1 MKLLHCHAD
10 VTVTTVG
17 GDLGPL
23 QTSMMKPF
31 EKKSIIDVQRGS
43 KNVLLL

>member
-17 GDLGPL
+17 RDLAPL
-23 QTSMMKPF
+23 RTSMMKRF
-31 EKKSIIDVQRGS
+31 EKKSIIDVRRGP